1 MRKIEEVIKLTKEQE
16 LVANQK
22 IRDYLFI
29 NHQLELGNI
38 EASSF
43 VDFISQEFGKYYYNQ
58 GVSAAHSILE
68 SKLEDLYGLI
78 IDE

>member
-16 LVANQK
+16 AVANQK
-22 IRDYLFI
+22 ISEYLLI
-29 NHQLELGNI
+29 NYQLELGNI

-43 VDFISQEFGKYYYNQ
+43 VDFISQELGKYYYNQ
-58 GVSAAHSILE
+58 GINDAHSILE
-68 SKLEDLYGLI
+68 SKLEDLYGLV